1 LESAPRRVLVK
12 EVNWLGDIVIS
23 LPALKAIR
31 RALPD
36 AHLSV
41 LVKEEF
47 ASFFD
52 GSGWVD
58 EVIGYRVSRGAR
70 GLVDRCSIIDGI
82 RHRKH
87 DLAVLFPNSFESAL
101 WAALGGVTYRAGFA
115 RDGRS
120 LLLTHRSTP
129 SAEVL
134 GTHQVHYYLEMLRET
149 LGIEGDADDYALDV
163 HEPYR
168 LDVRQWLAERRRRPQ
183 GRLFVLAPAAAYGP
197 AKEWPMDRYAALI
210 DLLDIHEGA
219 ECVLIGA
226 PAERARCEQI
236 AAASKS
242 GAIVGAGEA
251 NIGEVIALLS
261 IADGFAGNDSG
272 CMHLAGAL
280 GIPTVGIFGS
290 TSPAR
295 TAPLGRRSRVIYRQ
309 IECSPCLARTCRFG
323 HYRCLTE
330 IGAEE
335 VARSLEQLADWP
347 IIDELA

>member
-1 LESAPRRVLVK
+1 VLVK

-280 GIPTVGIFGS
+280 GIPTVAIFGS
-290 TSPAR
+290 TNPNR
-295 TAPLGRRSRVIYRQ
+295 TGPMGPKTRVIYRKL
-309 IECSPCLARTCRFG
+309 ECSPCLARTCRFG
-323 HYRCLTE
+323 HYNCLTQIE
-330 IGAEE
+330 PAE
-335 VARSLEQLADWP
+335 L
-347 IIDELA
+347 IDAMTAMRGTP